1 VIARLSALATG
12 TGNARRVL
20 IGAGV
25 LFLLAA
31 AFGAPVT
38 TILKSSNSDF
48 QDRKAENQQ
57 VEKAIERATGQRAAY
72 GVAGGGGGAGGVGAS
87 AAGRRGR
94 KMRTKSPDQSTWLR
108 AGFLLRTELFARP
121 APLRGA

>member
-1 VIARLSALATG
+1 MIARLSSLATG
-12 TGNARRVL
+12 AGNARRVL
-20 IGAGV
+20 IGAGI

-57 VEKAIERATGQRAAY
+57 VEKTIERATGQRAAY
-72 GVAGGGGGAGGVGAS
+72 GVAALVPSAGDVRTNRPPSERPCMSPRCSRPSLGFS
-87 AAGRRGR
+87 A
-94 KMRTKSPDQSTWLR
+94 
-108 AGFLLRTELFARP
+108 
-121 APLRGA
+121 